1 MGTKVYK
8 NNNDNKQERKISL
21 IFLDVYLSK
30 DKKLFKNYIL
40 APDFKIIK

>member
-8 NNNDNKQERKISL
+8 NKNTKKQEQKISL
-21 IFLDVYLSK
+21 LFLDVYLSK

-40 APDFKIIK
+40 SPEERLIK